1 MNPRDVM
8 LSERSQWQKV
18 MCCMSPEIWKPEKK
32 KQCIWKKNRLAD
44 ASSLEKGEVLTITY
58 WKSRSSELLSFCSMG
73 GFCPPRA
80 RLRTP
85 ALPLKGIPPQS
96 NSLPATVPTMGCS
109 RSKTLRAHPP
119 PPRVS
124 EKMILERWEYQTTW
138 LASWEICMQAKKQ
151 KLELDME
158 KQTGSK

>member
-1 MNPRDVM
+1 MQHYRWIPETLCWVKEVNGKRLCAV
-8 LSERSQWQKV
+8 WVQKY
-18 MCCMSPEIWKPEKK
+18 ENLKKK

-58 WKSRSSELLSFCSMG
+58 WKSRSSELLSFCSTG

-80 RLRTP
+80 HLRTP

-124 EKMILERWEYQTTW
+124 EKMILERWEYQTT
-138 LASWEICMQAKKQ
+138 LPAS
-151 KLELDME
+151 
-158 KQTGSK
+158 